1 MLTSMKRYVVYREIN
16 HDTCNDMVKMLSA
29 ASPAYEVTDCEVL
42 PRHFKSLI
50 VVKDPKTV

>member
-1 MLTSMKRYVVYREIN
+1 MKRYVVYREIN